1 MRNKRQFVG
10 NDILLYRYQEMQAS
24 YVLMQNNKIDS
35 CKNIDFR
42 IQFIFILGL

>member
-24 YVLMQNNKIDS
+24 YVLMPNETDP
-35 CKNIDFR
+35 FR